1 MFKKTAIA
9 LALTSA
15 STALFAQTVDQNDME
30 EVVVVGQRGMVS
42 SAIAAQRA
50 ADTISSI
57 VTNATIGALP
67 DQNVAEAVRR
77 LPGVNVLDDQGE
89 GRFISVRGLDPELNA
104 ATLNGVRLPAPE
116 SDTRAVALDVIPSEL
131 VESIEVIKT
140 LTPEMDADT
149 IGATVQIN
157 TISAADRE
165 DFLQLNAVANYN
177 DLNGDT
183 APEFGADFSRRL
195 SDRVAVA
202 GGFKVSER
210 STATDNLE
218 MDGWDET
225 AGGIVYADAIEYRDY
240 DVQRDRLGASLT
252 FDFVASESTDLYA
265 RFLYSKFDDFEE
277 RRRLVMEM
285 DEEPTSGTATT
296 AVFDSADG
304 EISVRRG
311 LKDRYETQN
320 IRTFEFGGETE
331 FDSGW
336 EMDYSLSYAEA
347 SEHEYRTE
355 DPTRFRR
362 DFDGAGD
369 LVISFDYSRLEFTP
383 YTVLA
388 SNGFEDASTYELNK
402 VERVDALTEEDETV
416 FDFDFQRDFEF
427 TDGEMEIKFGA
438 KFRQKEKTGDVEI
451 VEYSDFDA
459 YTLDLVEG
467 RQTYGLYDLGP
478 LPDLNATRAF
488 NRANRG
494 SFGDVETLFT
504 DSNLDDYSIEED
516 VMAAF
521 VQTQYQTENLLVIGG
536 FRFEQTDTSMV
547 GNYVDGD
554 AETLVVQ
561 SFENDYSNL
570 LPSIAFKYDLA
581 EDIVLRGGI
590 YQSIVRP
597 KLGKLAPRLETNED
611 FEIEAGNPYLQPYE
625 ATNFDL
631 SLEYYFAPNA
641 VVQGGVFMKDI
652 ENFIVDREYDDTD
665 APYSGVYNG
674 FTFVEAVIPE
684 NGDNAT
690 VNGFELAYNQV
701 FNSGIILGLNYTY
714 TDAEGDLGNR
724 TIALPST
731 SEVTYNA
738 TLGYENDRFSTRITY
753 SYRDDYLDEL
763 GGAADEDRWVADQT
777 KIDWSASY
785 DVADNTTLFLK
796 LANLNDT
803 DYVAYQNFGG
813 TPRLLQY
820 ETYSWTGKF
829 GVTMS
834 F

>member
-9 LALTSA
+9 FALTSV
-15 STALFAQTVDQNDME
+15 STALFAQTADQNDME

-149 IGATVQIN
+149 IGATVRIN
-157 TISAADRE
+157 TVNAAERD

-183 APEFGADFSRRL
+183 APEFGVDFSRRL

-210 STATDNLE
+210 STSTDNLE
-218 MDGWDET
+218 MEGWDET

-252 FDFVASESTDLYA
+252 FDFAASESTDLYA
-265 RFLYSKFDDFEE
+265 RFLYSKFDDLEE

-285 DEEPTSGTATT
+285 DEEPTSGTATS
-296 AVFDSADG
+296 AVFDSTDG

-388 SNGFEDASTYELNK
+388 SNGFADASTYELNK
-402 VERVDALTEEDETV
+402 MERVDALTEEDETV
-416 FDFDFQRDFEF
+416 FDFDFQRDFDF
-427 TDGEMEIKFGA
+427 ADGEMEIKFGA

-478 LPDLNATRAF
+478 LPDLDAVRAF
-488 NRANRG
+488 NRNNLG

-641 VVQGGVFMKDI
+641 VVQGGIFMKDI

-665 APYSGVYNG
+665 APYNGVYNG